1 MICDVGMSDNVH
13 DGVDLIFYFDGRNRV
28 AMPCLLSGVVEGD
41 RGHLVHV
48 VEALDRVPLA
58 LVPHLDHAVVRAGH
72 DHGLAAPRGVHRVDV
87 GGVALEA
94 LDSAWGR

>member
-1 MICDVGMSDNVH
+1 MSDIVY
-13 DGVDLIFYFDGRNRV
+13 DGIDLTFFSTVITGLQ
-28 AMPCLLSGVVEGD
+28 MPCLISGVVEGD
-41 RGHLVHV
+41 RGDLVHV